1 MIELIREMT
10 KQPNACKKGSIKNVM
25 NAQKVT
31 VFIKNKFHGNFT
43 YNKQSVKV
51 TTVTEVL

>member
-31 VFIKNKFHGNFT
+31 VFIKNKFHENFT